1 MVYSKVTAKPIKALL
16 SSLLAVLLIIM
27 SVPFT
32 AMAAVD
38 DFFEQGSLMFLVT
51 SEESGSGD
59 CTVMA
64 AFNEN
69 LDPETITEI
78 KVPGTVKHDGKTYS
92 VTALTNSAFGSCTSL
107 KSLDMS
113 ECTGLVSIGMS
124 AFVDC
129 EKLSSITIP
138 CNFNKGLFR
147 DTGIVTFGDSFRIE
161 YVSLGNGDEGGG
173 GSDVTETSGGTFT
186 YVHNWGKDSSNAAQ
200 HKCSRCNKAEAHNWV
215 INDKNYAEHKC
226 TECSAKE
233 RHTWQ
238 PDAGNPKQHK
248 CKICEYAEAHYGG
261 NADCEGNANC
271 AACGSAYKTYK
282 PGRHSWTV
290 MPETIGATSAEYE
303 CNTCQKVEEQK
314 ISSDANTVDVE
325 GKKLKVILQDPYK
338 VLPDG
343 TQLSSKAVTPGSAR
357 HNELLGQMDNSD
369 VARNLAFF
377 DIELFK
383 SDGKQISGQISGRV
397 RILLQI
403 PDGWDKRDLE
413 AVLITDG
420 DDIDFEESIITI
432 DGTDYLGF
440 WTNHFSPYALVEVSG
455 EKSGGNGSESG
466 GKNSGKTSPVTGNQD
481 YAAISAL
488 TLASVAAVFIIFIV
502 INRKR
507 RIV

>member
-1 MVYSKVTAKPIKALL
+1 
-16 SSLLAVLLIIM
+16 
-27 SVPFT
+27 
-32 AMAAVD
+32 
-38 DFFEQGSLMFLVT
+38 
-51 SEESGSGD
+51 
-59 CTVMA
+59 
-64 AFNEN
+64 
-69 LDPETITEI
+69 
-78 KVPGTVKHDGKTYS
+78 
-92 VTALTNSAFGSCTSL
+92 CTSL

-129 EKLSSITIP
+129 EKLTSISIP
-138 CNFNKGLFR
+138 CNFNKDLFQ
-147 DTGIVTFGDSFRIE
+147 DSGVVPDGDSYKIE
-161 YVSLGNGDEGGG
+161 YTAMGGLEEINPQTVTVVSDGKF
-173 GSDVTETSGGTFT
+173 TS
-186 YVHNWGKDSSNAAQ
+186 VHDWK
-200 HKCSRCNKAEAHNWV
+200 V
-215 INDKNYAEHKC
+215 NDKNYAQHKC
-226 TECSAKE
+226 TRCSKSGK
-233 RHTWQ
+233 HTWQ
-238 PDAGNPKQHK
+238 ADKNNASQHK
-248 CKICEYAEAHYGG
+248 CTVCQYAEAHYGG
-261 NADCEGNANC
+261 NADCEGNAKC

-343 TQLSSKAVTPGSAR
+343 TKLSSKAVTPGSAR
-357 HNELLGQMDNSD
+357 HNELLGQMDNIDD
-369 VARNLAFF
+369 VLNLAFF

-397 RILLQI
+397 RVLMQI
-403 PDGWDKRDLE
+403 PDGWDKSDLE
-413 AVLITDG
+413 AVLIMDG

-432 DGTDYLGF
+432 EGVNYLSF

-455 EKSGGNGSESG
+455 EKSGGNGSESS

-488 TLASVAAVFIIFIV
+488 TLASVAAVVIIFIV
-502 INRKR
+502 INRNR

>member
-1 MVYSKVTAKPIKALL
+1 MVYSKATAKPIKALL
-16 SSLLAVLLIIM
+16 SSLLAVLLITM

-51 SEESGSGD
+51 SEESGSGG

-78 KVPGTVKHDGKTYS
+78 KVPGTVKHNGKTYI
-92 VTALTNSAFGSCTSL
+92 VTELTNSAFGSCTSL

-129 EKLSSITIP
+129 EKLTSISIP
-138 CNFNKGLFR
+138 CNFNKDLFQ
-147 DTGIVTFGDSFRIE
+147 DSGVVPDGDSYKIE
-161 YVSLGNGDEGGG
+161 YTAMGGLEEINPQTVTVVSDGKF
-173 GSDVTETSGGTFT
+173 TS
-186 YVHNWGKDSSNAAQ
+186 VHDWK
-200 HKCSRCNKAEAHNWV
+200 V
-215 INDKNYAEHKC
+215 NDKNYAQHKC
-226 TECSAKE
+226 TRCSKSGK
-233 RHTWQ
+233 HTWQ
-238 PDAGNPKQHK
+238 ADKNNASQHK
-248 CKICEYAEAHYGG
+248 CTVCQYAEAHYGG
-261 NADCEGNANC
+261 NADCEGNAKC

-343 TQLSSKAVTPGSAR
+343 TKLSSKAVTPGSAR
-357 HNELLGQMDNSD
+357 HNELLGQMDNIDD
-369 VARNLAFF
+369 VLNLAFF

-397 RILLQI
+397 RVLMQI
-403 PDGWDKRDLE
+403 PDGWDKSDLE
-413 AVLITDG
+413 AVLIMDG

-432 DGTDYLGF
+432 EGVNYLSF

-455 EKSGGNGSESG
+455 EKSGGNGSESS

-488 TLASVAAVFIIFIV
+488 TLASVAAVVIIFIV
-502 INRKR
+502 INRNR